1 MFSEFRKRPTSDR
14 FGLLLV
20 ENGAQSRVIK
30 KSPPKS
36 RHPVAGE
43 TVERLSISTSGED
56 RTGLEKIATDKRVS
70 LAWVIR
76 DAVSRHLSLPKHEA
90 VPHKFEG

>member
-1 MFSEFRKRPTSDR
+1 M
-14 FGLLLV
+14 LLV
-20 ENGAQSRVIK
+20 ENGAEWCVMK

-43 TVERLSISTSGED
+43 TVERLSISISGED
-56 RTGLEKIATDKRVS
+56 RTGLEKIAADKRVS

-76 DAVSRHLSLPKHEA
+76 DAVSRYLSLSEHAEVLQKS
-90 VPHKFEG
+90 EG